1 MVASAVA
8 PFSTIQSQE
17 VHCVGR
23 TGAPQKWLSRKAHTI
38 LASKHELT
46 PTRIF
51 NIFPCGGFH
60 VY

>member
-1 MVASAVA
+1 MVASAVVL
-8 PFSTIQSQE
+8 FSTIQSQE
-17 VHCVGR
+17 VHCVGKI
-23 TGAPQKWLSRKAHTI
+23 GEPQKWLSRTVHTI

-51 NIFPCGGFH
+51 NIFPCGGLH